1 MEEKFQNM
9 KKRMDELNNLDGMIK
24 QIVSPFITTM
34 LELPLQQEFRLPQ
47 VDSFDG
53 SKDLLD
59 HIESFKS
66 LMNLQ
71 KTPDEIMCRGF
82 PTTLEAVARV
92 WFNKIPPLTIGCFN
106 ELGEAFVC
114 HFIGGQRY
122 RQPTLHLLSVR

>member
-24 QIVSPFITTM
+24 QIVSPLITTV
-34 LELPLQQEFRLPQ
+34 LDLPLQQEFRLPQ

-92 WFNKIPPLTIGCFN
+92 WFNKIPP
-106 ELGEAFVC
+106 FVC